1 MALRPCRWAEAS
13 GFDGVTVETETMRE
27 VIMLCCAIKP
37 LCAWNGQVGLLPA
50 HCDMLP
56 VVGCAAYSESAA
68 GVDVLQWV
76 DVRVCPMLDNGL

>member
-1 MALRPCRWAEAS
+1 MVLRLCRWAKAS

-50 HCDMLP
+50 HCNKLA
-56 VVGCAAYSESAA
+56 VKGWAERSECAA
-68 GVDVLQWV
+68 GVLQWV
-76 DVRVCPMLDNGL
+76 DVLLCPMLGTEL